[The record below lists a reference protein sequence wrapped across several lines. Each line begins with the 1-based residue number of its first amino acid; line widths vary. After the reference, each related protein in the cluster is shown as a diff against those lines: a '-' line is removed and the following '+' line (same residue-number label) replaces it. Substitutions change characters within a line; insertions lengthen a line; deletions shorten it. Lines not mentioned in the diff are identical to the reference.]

1 MAMRVTDLTKQN
13 AVLRNVGNNSVRVQ
27 ELQETMA
34 SGKRINK
41 LSDDPIGATQVQDY
55 RTKLSF
61 IDRVKQNIRNN
72 FTWLDRT
79 DAELDH
85 VGALLARAKSLML
98 AQANASSDSATR
110 KVTAEEIKDIIEN
123 LVNAGNAKATKV
135 YLFAGSKTFTQPLVA
150 NGAAQ
155 DAVIDVNQI
164 PLDQR
169 FLLDPEQ
176 FAAKMDGWSQN
187 PYIVKITKE
196 GPMGRAHY
204 AVSDD
209 GGKSWSR
216 ENTLLPQIEV
226 FNEQGKPSEK
236 VMMRFS
242 GTALDQLGDPVVFP
256 QGLEFHFTPNPP
268 IAYQGNDD
276 KRMVTTGEGVMLPLN
291 ITAHELFFADPDKDG
306 SVDIFDMMYSL
317 KRALEDND
325 PTVLEKRLND
335 MDRAFDQVLQKRADI
350 GSVRK
355 EMEDQ
360 LNKAQD
366 REFSN
371 TKQMSELEDLDFPSA
386 VVEMNLADVRNKA
399 TLDTSGR
406 LIQPSLL
413 NFLK

>member
-1 MAMRVTDLTKQN
+1 MRVTDLTKQN
-13 AVLRNVGNNSVRVQ
+13 AVLRNVANNSARVQ
-27 ELQETMA
+27 DLQETMA

-41 LSDDPIGATQVQDY
+41 LSDDPIGATQIQDY

-61 IDRVKQNIRNN
+61 ADRVKQNIRNN

-85 VGALLARAKSLML
+85 IGQLLARTKSLML
-98 AQANASSDSATR
+98 AQSNDSSDSATR
-110 KVTAEEIKDIIEN
+110 RVTAEEIKDIIDN
-123 LVNAGNAKATKV
+123 LVNAGNAKAAKV
-135 YLFAGSKTFTQPLVA
+135 YLFAGSKTFTQPLTA
-150 NGAAQ
+150 SAAVQ
-155 DAVIDVNQI
+155 DANIDVNSLPI
-164 PLDQR
+164 DQR
-169 FLLDPEQ
+169 FLVDPEQ
-176 FAAKMDGWSQN
+176 YAATMDGWSQN
-187 PYIVKITKE
+187 PYVVKITKD
-196 GPMGRAHY
+196 GAMGRAHY
-204 AVSDD
+204 VVSDD
-209 GGKSWSR
+209 GGKTWSR
-216 ENTLLPQIEV
+216 ENTLLPQIEL

-242 GTALDQLGDPVVFP
+242 GQSLDQLGDPVVFP

-268 IAYQGNDD
+268 ISYHGNDD
-276 KRMVTTGEGVMLPLN
+276 KRMVTTGEGVLLPLN
-291 ITAHELFFADPDKDG
+291 ITARELFFADPNKES
-306 SVDIFDMMYSL
+306 SVDIFDMMFSL

-335 MDRAFDQVLQKRADI
+335 VDRAFDQILQKRADV

-360 LNKAQD
+360 MNKIQD
-366 REFSN
+366 REFNS
-371 TKQMSELEDLDFPSA
+371 TKQLSDLEDLDFPSA
-386 VVEMNLADVRNKA
+386 VVQMNLADVRNKA

>member
-1 MAMRVTDLTKQN
+1 MRVTDLTKQN
-13 AVLRNVGNNSVRVQ
+13 AVLRNVANNSARVQ

-41 LSDDPIGATQVQDY
+41 LSDDPIGATQIQDY

-85 VGALLARAKSLML
+85 VGQLLARTKSLML
-98 AQANASSDSATR
+98 AQSNDSSDSATR
-110 KVTAEEIKDIIEN
+110 RVTAEEIKDIIDN
-123 LVNAGNAKATKV
+123 LVNAGNAKAAKV
-135 YLFAGSKTFTQPLVA
+135 YLFAGSKTFSQPLLA
-150 NGAAQ
+150 NGSLQ
-155 DAVIDVNQI
+155 DAGIDVNDLPI
-164 PLDQR
+164 DQR

-176 FAAKMDGWSQN
+176 FAATMDGWSQN
-187 PYIVKITKE
+187 PYVVKITKE
-196 GPMGRAHY
+196 GAMGRAHY
-204 AVSDD
+204 VVSDD
-209 GGKSWSR
+209 GGKTWSR
-216 ENTLLPQIEV
+216 ANTLLPQIEL
-226 FNEQGKPSEK
+226 FNDQGRPSEK

-242 GTALDQLGDPVVFP
+242 GQVLDQLGDPVVFP
-256 QGLEFHFTPNPP
+256 QGLEFHFAPNPP

-276 KRMVTTGEGVMLPLN
+276 KRMVTTGEGVLLPLN
-291 ITAHELFFADPDKDG
+291 ITAQELFFADPNKES
-306 SVDIFDMMYSL
+306 SVDIFDMMFSL

-325 PTVLEKRLND
+325 STVLEKRLND
-335 MDRAFDQVLQKRADI
+335 VDRAFDQVLQKRADI

-360 LNKAQD
+360 MNKIQD
-366 REFSN
+366 REFNS
-371 TKQMSELEDLDFPSA
+371 TKQMSDLEDLDFPSA
-386 VVEMNLADVRNKA
+386 VVQMNLADVRNKA

>member
-1 MAMRVTDLTKQN
+1 MRVTDLTKQN
-13 AVLRNVGNNSVRVQ
+13 AVLRNVANNSARVQ

-41 LSDDPIGATQVQDY
+41 LSDDPIGATQIQDY

-85 VGALLARAKSLML
+85 VGQLLARTKSLLL
-98 AQANASSDSATR
+98 AQSNDSSDSATR
-110 KVTAEEIKDIIEN
+110 RVTAEEIKDIIDN
-123 LVNAGNAKATKV
+123 LVNAGNAKAAKV
-135 YLFAGSKTFTQPLVA
+135 YLFAGSKTFSQPLLA
-150 NGAAQ
+150 NGSLQ
-155 DAVIDVNQI
+155 DAGIDVNDLPI
-164 PLDQR
+164 DQR

-176 FAAKMDGWSQN
+176 FAATMDGWSQN
-187 PYIVKITKE
+187 PYVVKITKE
-196 GPMGRAHY
+196 GAMGRAHY
-204 AVSDD
+204 VVSDD
-209 GGKSWSR
+209 GGKTWSR
-216 ENTLLPQIEV
+216 ANTLLPQIEL
-226 FNEQGKPSEK
+226 FNDQGRPSEK

-242 GTALDQLGDPVVFP
+242 GQVLDQLGDPVVFP
-256 QGLEFHFTPNPP
+256 QGLEFHFAPNPP

-276 KRMVTTGEGVMLPLN
+276 KRMVTTGEGVLLPLN
-291 ITAHELFFADPDKDG
+291 ITAQELFFADPNKES
-306 SVDIFDMMYSL
+306 SVDIFDMMFSL

-325 PTVLEKRLND
+325 STVLEKRLND
-335 MDRAFDQVLQKRADI
+335 VDRAFDQVLQKRADI

-360 LNKAQD
+360 MNKIQD
-366 REFSN
+366 REFNS
-371 TKQMSELEDLDFPSA
+371 TKQMSDLEDLDFPSA
-386 VVEMNLADVRNKA
+386 VVQMNLADVRNKA